1 LLDGSPISQ
10 NTLRTGLL
18 DNQPAASYECS
29 IREMP
34 ASKGDDR
41 ITVVRLAMKHATTA
55 NSIGGLPDASTKG
68 RYKST
73 GFPKIG

>member
-1 LLDGSPISQ
+1 
-10 NTLRTGLL
+10 
-18 DNQPAASYECS
+18 
-29 IREMP
+29 MP